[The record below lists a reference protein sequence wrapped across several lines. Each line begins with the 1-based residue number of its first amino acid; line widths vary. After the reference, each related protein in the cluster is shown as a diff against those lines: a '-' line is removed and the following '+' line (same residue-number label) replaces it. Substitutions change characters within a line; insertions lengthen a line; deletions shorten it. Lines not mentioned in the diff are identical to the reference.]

1 MKYEFKMEPWDHQRK
16 ALTESWDKEYWALLL
31 EYGCGKTKVILDTVG
46 INFEIT
52 KKIEALFVIAPNNVH
67 AQWIDEQIPEHLPDR
82 IEHID
87 RIWTG
92 STSKKY
98 KKSLEDFW
106 LPKNENK
113 LKIFSL
119 NVEALQSS
127 ERARNM
133 AVHFLQSF
141 QTLLAIDESTRIKT
155 PGAKRAKFVV
165 NRLSKLAT
173 MRRTLTGNEVTRS
186 PFDVYMPYKFL
197 KEDFWAPLP
206 NSHIFQHRYG
216 EYKKRVFFKKDI
228 KVKDWSCPECK
239 KSPDKINFKR
249 MSGRAFATCNIC
261 NKVIQPD
268 RLPANAKKITKA
280 GGKNEF
286 SQVVGYKNLDEL
298 RAKTVSCSTLVRKKD
313 CMDLPPLMSVPVITK
328 MNSEQTRIYKEL
340 KNELFTIYKDEEL
353 VVENKVALMVRF
365 QQIVGGFFPETEE
378 QIGDTNP
385 KMDALVY
392 DLEDIDDPSPI
403 IVWARFTAEIRGI
416 AIRLKKEYPK
426 KVVET
431 FYGETKKGDRKD
443 AIARFKAGKI
453 DYFVANPAVAG
464 TGLNLQRSHI
474 SYYYSNSFNFED
486 RDQSESR
493 IHRGGQEFPCLLKDI
508 FIPGTIDDT
517 VKKANKT
524 KQDLANF
531 FKEDR
536 IEDLV

>member
-1 MKYEFKMEPWDHQRK
+1 
-16 ALTESWDKEYWALLL
+16 
-31 EYGCGKTKVILDTVG
+31 
-46 INFEIT
+46 
-52 KKIEALFVIAPNNVH
+52 
-67 AQWIDEQIPEHLPDR
+67 
-82 IEHID
+82 
-87 RIWTG
+87 
-92 STSKKY
+92 
-98 KKSLEDFW
+98 
-106 LPKNENK
+106 
-113 LKIFSL
+113 
-119 NVEALQSS
+119 
-127 ERARNM
+127 
-133 AVHFLQSF
+133 
-141 QTLLAIDESTRIKT
+141 
-155 PGAKRAKFVV
+155 
-165 NRLSKLAT
+165 
-173 MRRTLTGNEVTRS
+173 
-186 PFDVYMPYKFL
+186 
-197 KEDFWAPLP
+197 
-206 NSHIFQHRYG
+206 
-216 EYKKRVFFKKDI
+216 
-228 KVKDWSCPECK
+228 
-239 KSPDKINFKR
+239 
-249 MSGRAFATCNIC
+249 
-261 NKVIQPD
+261 
-268 RLPANAKKITKA
+268 
-280 GGKNEF
+280 
-286 SQVVGYKNLDEL
+286 
-298 RAKTVSCSTLVRKKD
+298 
-313 CMDLPPLMSVPVITK
+313 MDLPPLMSVPVITK